1 MAKIYRK
8 TDRVKVQIK
17 SGEDTITLHLA
28 PLSQHEKSE
37 IQALMMKSMATKD
50 PASATEGI
58 RKSLQYS
65 LKKVEGIEDSNGE
78 PYNLEFND
86 GLIKQECIDDLMNM
100 DIDLTSKVM
109 LVCSNLIGGIPKEFK
124 DDKGVKLPDIE
135 ILGDE
140 SGKK

>member
-1 MAKIYRK
+1 
-8 TDRVKVQIK
+8 
-17 SGEDTITLHLA
+17 
-28 PLSQHEKSE
+28 
-37 IQALMMKSMATKD
+37 MATKD
-50 PASATEGI
+50 PASASEGI
-58 RKSLQYS
+58 RKALQYS